1 MKRKKLRKYVLPI
14 VYVMVLGMMVTGIVF
29 LSRNLLDQAVANDEN
44 YNYSSSVFEETDEDS
59 ELVNDEVPEPTI
71 TIARPYT
78 SENITVAKEFYNTE
92 ESAENQEKAL
102 IFYENTY
109 MPNTGILYEG
119 DEAFDVVSIL
129 DGTVKEVK
137 EDEILGKVVTIE
149 HDKNITSVYYTL
161 GEVKVEQGATVTQNQ
176 VIATSGTSKLQTT
189 KPQTLLFETYVNGV
203 LTNPNS
209 LFDKNIAELE

>member
-1 MKRKKLRKYVLPI
+1 MKRKKLRKYVLPT
-14 VYVMVLGMMVTGIVF
+14 VYVMVLCMMVTGIVF

-59 ELVNDEVPEPTI
+59 ELVNDEVPEPTV
-71 TIARPYT
+71 TIRPYT
-78 SENITVAKEFYNTE
+78 SENVTVAKEFYNTE
-92 ESAENQEKAL
+92 ESTENQEKAL

-161 GEVKVEQGATVTQNQ
+161 GEVKVEQGATVTRNQ

-209 LFDKNIAELE
+209 LFAKNIAELE

>member
-1 MKRKKLRKYVLPI
+1 
-14 VYVMVLGMMVTGIVF
+14 
-29 LSRNLLDQAVANDEN
+29 
-44 YNYSSSVFEETDEDS
+44 
-59 ELVNDEVPEPTI
+59 
-71 TIARPYT
+71 
-78 SENITVAKEFYNTE
+78 
-92 ESAENQEKAL
+92 
-102 IFYENTY
+102 